1 MGQSNLSTDW
11 LNGVKYRT
19 IIELP
24 KATLWS
30 SSVVYLRSYVYIIPF
45 AMHYWFVVP
54 IYDLVLLTIMVVV
67 MKRMMITIHSMKVC
81 LLHDPWTHQSTSLH
95 QSIPA
100 AQWSHLALQSS
111 IMAPATAWWR
121 CRKFQTWTCPR
132 VRCTTTILP
141 VLSLSRYI
149 VAIVSVH
156 VSVSVHMWVPLCMHT
171 YLYYA
176 FDYLLHTYRTWLM
189 ECINQDMKISYPV
202 MGSLYSSS
210 KTYLH

>member
-1 MGQSNLSTDW
+1 MGQTTLSTDW

-24 KATLWS
+24 KATLWDS
-30 SSVVYLRSYVYIIPF
+30 LVVYLHSYVHIIPF
-45 AMHYWFVVP
+45 VVHYWFIVP

-67 MKRMMITIHSMKVC
+67 MKRMMINLTIHSTKVC
-81 LLHDPWTHQSTSLH
+81 LLHDPWTHQSTSLR

-141 VLSLSRYI
+141 VLSLSRYSVTI
-149 VAIVSVH
+149 VCVCTHACILVCVSRSVY
-156 VSVSVHMWVPLCMHT
+156 VSVSDSVSV
-171 YLYYA
+171 
-176 FDYLLHTYRTWLM
+176 
-189 ECINQDMKISYPV
+189 
-202 MGSLYSSS
+202 
-210 KTYLH
+210 